1 MKKILS
7 LFLLI
12 FTLQGCV
19 DDLDTQPELELS
31 LEQLLAEDPNAVNG
45 ILSRLYAS
53 FALSSPSG
61 PGSSDIDGDAG
72 EGTFLRGIINLQDL
86 SADGMKNRWGDDGL
100 DQLTTTS
107 DWDENNKF
115 FGYLFNRMYYSIAQA
130 NNLIGVLNSVAV
142 ENSNQ
147 LVAEAQFI
155 RALSYYY
162 LIDVFGKGVLATEDN
177 LGESNPLPEASRSEL
192 FDYAVSQMLEAEQNL
207 PQTNSYGRA
216 TKGAAQMLLA
226 KLYLNA
232 EVYTGT
238 AMYDQAYA
246 YAEKVI
252 NDGGY
257 SLEANFVKLFSKD
270 NDTSAEII
278 FPLIADADVS
288 QAYGN
293 TTYVVNGCL
302 STETMEISQYGAAEG
317 WTGHSA
323 TKAWYGLFGSSAQEL
338 NDSDDSRAALFWTQ
352 GHSFEMDDYK
362 QWGNGFGVTKFRNT
376 DSNGG
381 GTPTSFSSTDFPLF
395 RLADAHLMSAEA
407 ILRGGGGSNAD
418 ALAYVNAVRARSGAA
433 AITSGDL
440 DLDFIL
446 DERARELNLEGH
458 RRSDL
463 IRFGKFTGS
472 SYVWPWKGNTANG
485 ASIPNHYNLYPLPL
499 TALSANPNLTQN
511 QGF

>member
-192 FDYAVSQMLEAEQNL
+192 FDYAVSQVLEAEQNL

-238 AMYDQAYA
+238 AMYDQAYT

-257 SLEANFVKLFSKD
+257 SLETNFVKLFSKD

-352 GHSFEMDDYK
+352 GHSFEMVDYK

-381 GTPTSFSSTDFPLF
+381 GTPTLFSSTDFPLF

>member
-257 SLEANFVKLFSKD
+257 SLETNFVKLFSKD
-270 NDTSAEII
+270 NDTSTEII

-288 QAYGN
+288 QAWGN

-302 STETMEISQYGAAEG
+302 KYR
-317 WTGHSA
+317 
-323 TKAWYGLFGSSAQEL
+323 
-338 NDSDDSRAALFWTQ
+338 N
-352 GHSFEMDDYK
+352 
-362 QWGNGFGVTKFRNT
+362 NG
-376 DSNGG
+376 
-381 GTPTSFSSTDFPLF
+381 DFTIWC
-395 RLADAHLMSAEA
+395 S
-407 ILRGGGGSNAD
+407 
-418 ALAYVNAVRARSGAA
+418 
-433 AITSGDL
+433 
-440 DLDFIL
+440 
-446 DERARELNLEGH
+446 
-458 RRSDL
+458 
-463 IRFGKFTGS
+463 
-472 SYVWPWKGNTANG
+472 
-485 ASIPNHYNLYPLPL
+485 
-499 TALSANPNLTQN
+499 
-511 QGF
+511 